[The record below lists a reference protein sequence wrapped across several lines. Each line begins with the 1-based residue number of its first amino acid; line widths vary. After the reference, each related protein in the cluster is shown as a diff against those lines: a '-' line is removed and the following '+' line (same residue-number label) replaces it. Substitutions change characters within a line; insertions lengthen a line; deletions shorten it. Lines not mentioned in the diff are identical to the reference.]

1 MRRRGG
7 RRVDFFRGVNKWF
20 DATFDAS
27 LRSHDRRAAPRAM
40 ATTAAA
46 CAGFVHR
53 ARRARSTRISTPRA
67 AAKDGGGNAT
77 VPHSGY
83 HRIVG
88 FPRPFFE
95 GWYFR
100 VTLPETR
107 DNLSLIYHV
116 YDPDL
121 TSSTRRGAGAQ
132 ACTPGGGY
140 IYRESSDVDAF
151 SGDPHALALR
161 MTLGGGGDGDG
172 GGGGGGLFTQDDQLL
187 YDHLFDQPKSDVVL
201 SDDDESS
208 SFKTNKTLLGTFSG
222 SDTSDVCKMGCVVF
236 SKTSALYAPTST

>member
-1 MRRRGG
+1 M
-7 RRVDFFRGVNKWF
+7 
-20 DATFDAS
+20 
-27 LRSHDRRAAPRAM
+27 
-40 ATTAAA
+40 
-46 CAGFVHR
+46 
-53 ARRARSTRISTPRA
+53 
-67 AAKDGGGNAT
+67 
-77 VPHSGY
+77 PHSGY

-100 VTLPETR
+100 VTLPEMR

-172 GGGGGGLFTQDDQLL
+172 GGGGARPSATQVSSLTTGQFVTTGLMSEVPIGLMTGGAGSGTRHKQ
-187 YDHLFDQPKSDVVL
+187 V
-201 SDDDESS
+201 SS
-208 SFKTNKTLLGTFSG
+208 SEHGPLNESG
-222 SDTSDVCKMGCVVF
+222 ASMSAGLQSQVVHTPHCGCG
-236 SKTSALYAPTST
+236 